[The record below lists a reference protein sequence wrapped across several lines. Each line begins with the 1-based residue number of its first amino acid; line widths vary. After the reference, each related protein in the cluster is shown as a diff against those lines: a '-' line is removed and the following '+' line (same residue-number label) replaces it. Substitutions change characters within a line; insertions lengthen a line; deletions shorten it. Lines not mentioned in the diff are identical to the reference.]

1 MVMRLARQR
10 RTEMGSTQKQ
20 FNVGGMS
27 CSFCAESIE
36 KAYSRTDGVAD
47 VDVSLAHE
55 EVLVQYDAD
64 RISEIEVKD
73 TLRDLGYTIRDP
85 DKEKRYEEQQAE
97 LADGKRRLVLAGSA
111 SVVVAALMGWMI
123 FVMGRFESE
132 SLAMDLVALAL
143 ALGTMFGPGRYIT
156 EKAYQSLRRGILNQ
170 HVLLEAGAF
179 AGLLGG
185 VLGLSVFPRFPTVH
199 FFAVSVF
206 ITTYHVLSEYTS
218 LIVRTRASQAVQ
230 SLLDLRPDTAR
241 RVTRAGVEEVP
252 VDDLEVGDRVRVKPG
267 ENVPVDGEIVD
278 GNSTVD
284 ESVATGESIPE
295 EKSAGDEVIGGSV
308 NETGTLLVE
317 VTATGEDAFLNQVA
331 HEIEEARAMKPG
343 IIQLADRVLRY
354 FVPAVLTVAAL
365 AFAFWLVAPL
375 AWGAGPNVQRGAF
388 AALAVL
394 VLGYPCALGMATPL
408 ALIRGGGKAANHGI
422 LLRSGDAF
430 QIFPD
435 VDRIVLDKTGTITVG
450 EPAVSEV
457 VALDGEE
464 SDVLATAAGA
474 EAFSEHPLADAIL
487 ECADGRGVEYADPE
501 AFDSVT
507 GKGVRATVDV
517 RKSNAL
523 SSKPEPE
530 TDSADGDD
538 VLVGKPGWLADE
550 GIDLSYA
557 ADDVERLQR
566 RGLTVSGVVRGDDLV
581 GLIGIG
587 DEIKTDAAATVR
599 RMHDAGIAPVMITGD
614 NERTAE
620 AVAEEVG
627 IDRVMADV
635 LPDEKREEIGRL
647 QAEGHR
653 VAMVGDGINDAPA
666 LTQADIGIAI
676 GAGTDI
682 AIESADIVLMGDR
695 LGGVMDAHEIGRESY
710 RKTRQNL
717 GAAFAFNGV
726 GVAAATTG
734 LVHPVFAMIAMVLS
748 VSAVL
753 ANSFAGQLLT
763 GESVNTDFTVEN
775 GDPGEGVTE
784 GTTAD

>member
-1 MVMRLARQR
+1 
-10 RTEMGSTQKQ
+10 MGTTHEQ

-36 KAYSRTDGVAD
+36 KAYSRTDGVED

-55 EVLVQYDAD
+55 EVLVQYDDD
-64 RISEIEVKD
+64 RLSEVEVKD

-85 DKEKRYEEQQAE
+85 DKAKRYEQQQAE
-97 LADGKRRLVLAGSA
+97 LADGKRRLLLAGGA
-111 SVVVAALMGWMI
+111 SIVVAALMGWMI
-123 FVMGRFESE
+123 FVMGRFESA
-132 SLAMDLVALAL
+132 SPAMDLVTLGL
-143 ALGTMFGPGRYIT
+143 ALGTMFGPGRYIK
-156 EKAYQSLRRGILNQ
+156 EKAFQSVRRGIFNQ

-179 AGLLGG
+179 AGLVGG
-185 VLGLSVFPRFPTVH
+185 LLGLFVFPGFPTVH

-206 ITTYHVLSEYTS
+206 ITTYHILSEYTS

-230 SLLDLRPDTAR
+230 NLLDLQPDTAR
-241 RVTRAGVEEVP
+241 RVSDDGDVEEVP
-252 VDDLEVGDRVRVKPG
+252 VDDLDVGNRVRVKPG
-267 ENVPVDGEIVD
+267 ENIPVDGEVIE
-278 GNSTVD
+278 GESTVD

-295 EKSAGDEVIGGSV
+295 EKAAGDAVIGGSV
-308 NETGTLLVE
+308 NETGTLLIE

-331 HEIEEARAMKPG
+331 REIEEARAMKPG
-343 IIQLADRVLRY
+343 IIQLADRVLKY
-354 FVPAVLTVAAL
+354 FVPGVLAIAAL
-365 AFAFWLVAPL
+365 SFLFWVVAPL
-375 AWGAGPNVQRGAF
+375 AWGADPNIQRGAF

-408 ALIRGGGKAANHGI
+408 ALIRGGGKAANRGI
-422 LLRSGDAF
+422 LMRSGDAF

-435 VDRIVLDKTGTITVG
+435 VDHIVLDKTGTITVG
-450 EPAVSEV
+450 EPTLSEV
-457 VALDGEE
+457 VAFGADEV
-464 SDVLATAAGA
+464 DVLTTAASA

-487 ECADGRGVEYADPE
+487 EFADEQDVEYADPDD
-501 AFDSVT
+501 FDSVT
-507 GKGVRATVDV
+507 GKGVRATVA
-517 RKSNAL
+517 S
-523 SSKPEPE
+523 
-530 TDSADGDD
+530 DD
-538 VLVGKPGWLADE
+538 VLVGKPGWLSDE
-550 GIDLSYA
+550 GIDLSKG
-557 ADDVERLQR
+557 DDDIERLQGH
-566 RGLTVSGVVRGDDLV
+566 GLTVAGVVRDGDLI

-587 DEIKTDAAATVR
+587 DEVKSDAAATVQ
-599 RMHDAGIAPVMITGD
+599 RMTEVGITPVMITGD
-614 NERTAE
+614 NERTAN

-647 QAEGHR
+647 QDEGYR

-695 LGGVMDAHEIGRESY
+695 LGGVMDAYEIGNESY

-717 GAAFAFNGV
+717 ATAFAFNGL

-734 LVHPVFAMIAMVLS
+734 LVHPVFAMLAMVLS

-753 ANSFAGQLLT
+753 ANSFAGQLL
-763 GESVNTDFTVEN
+763 S
-775 GDPGEGVTE
+775 GEGVNTE
-784 GTTAD
+784 FALDDRTDGERGDGRLTAD

>member
-1 MVMRLARQR
+1 
-10 RTEMGSTQKQ
+10 MGTTQEQ

-27 CSFCAESIE
+27 CSFCAESIR
-36 KAYSRTDGVAD
+36 KAYDRTSGVEN

-55 EVLVQYDAD
+55 EVLVQYDD
-64 RISEIEVKD
+64 EQLSEVELKD

-85 DKEKRYEEQQAE
+85 DKEKRFEEQQDE
-97 LADGKRRLVLAGSA
+97 LADGKRRLLLAGGA
-111 SVVVAALMGWMI
+111 SVVTGVLMLWMI

-132 SLAMDLVALAL
+132 SLVMDLVTLGL
-143 ALGTMFGPGRYIT
+143 ALGTMFGPGRYII
-156 EKAYQSLRRGILNQ
+156 EKAYQSLRRGIFNQ

-185 VLGLSVFPRFPTVH
+185 FLGLFVFPGFPTVH

-206 ITTYHVLSEYTS
+206 VTTYHVLSEYTS

-230 SLLDLRPDTAR
+230 DLLDLQPETAR
-241 RVTRAGVEEVP
+241 RVAANGKVEEVP
-252 VDDLEVGDRVRVKPG
+252 VADIEVGNRIRIKPG
-267 ENVPVDGEIVD
+267 ENVPVDGAVVE
-278 GNSTVD
+278 GTSTVD

-295 EKSAGDEVIGGSV
+295 EKTTGDRVIGGSV

-317 VTATGEDAFLNQVA
+317 VIATGEDAFLNQVA
-331 HEIEEARAMKPG
+331 REIEEARAMKPG
-343 IIQLADRVLRY
+343 IIQLADRILKH
-354 FVPAVLTVAAL
+354 FVPAVLAIAGL
-365 AFAFWLVAPL
+365 AFLFWTIVPAVWLGGPF
-375 AWGAGPNVQRGAF
+375 GTGPNVQRGAF

-422 LLRSGDAF
+422 LMRSGDAF

-435 VDRIVLDKTGTITVG
+435 VDHIVLDKTGTITVG

-457 VALDGEE
+457 VSLDDDEA
-464 SDVLATAAGA
+464 DLLATAASA

-487 ECADGRGVEYADPE
+487 DHAEERGVEYGDPE

-507 GKGVRATVDV
+507 GKGIRATVY
-517 RKSNAL
+517 
-523 SSKPEPE
+523 
-530 TDSADGDD
+530 GDD

-550 GIDLSYA
+550 GVDLSG
-557 ADDVERLQR
+557 ADDTIEGLQR
-566 RGLTVSGVVRGDDLV
+566 RGLTVSGVVRDGDLF

-587 DEIKTDAAATVR
+587 DEIKDDASETIQ
-599 RMHDAGIAPVMITGD
+599 RMKNAGVTPVMITGD
-614 NERTAE
+614 NERTGQ
-620 AVAEEVG
+620 AVADEVG

-635 LPDEKREEIGRL
+635 LPDEKRAEIGRL
-647 QAEGHR
+647 QSEGHR

-682 AIESADIVLMGDR
+682 AIESADIVLLGER
-695 LGGVMDAHEIGRESY
+695 LGGVMDAYEIGEESY

-717 GAAFAFNGV
+717 AAAFTFNGI

-753 ANSFAGQLLT
+753 ANSFAGQLL
-763 GESVNTDFTVEN
+763 S
-775 GDPGEGVTE
+775 GEGVN
-784 GTTAD
+784 ADFAVEEAEAATSAD

>member
-1 MVMRLARQR
+1 
-10 RTEMGSTQKQ
+10 
-20 FNVGGMS
+20 
-27 CSFCAESIE
+27 
-36 KAYSRTDGVAD
+36 
-47 VDVSLAHE
+47 
-55 EVLVQYDAD
+55 
-64 RISEIEVKD
+64 
-73 TLRDLGYTIRDP
+73 
-85 DKEKRYEEQQAE
+85 
-97 LADGKRRLVLAGSA
+97 
-111 SVVVAALMGWMI
+111 
-123 FVMGRFESE
+123 
-132 SLAMDLVALAL
+132 
-143 ALGTMFGPGRYIT
+143 
-156 EKAYQSLRRGILNQ
+156 
-170 HVLLEAGAF
+170 
-179 AGLLGG
+179 
-185 VLGLSVFPRFPTVH
+185 
-199 FFAVSVF
+199 
-206 ITTYHVLSEYTS
+206 
-218 LIVRTRASQAVQ
+218 
-230 SLLDLRPDTAR
+230 
-241 RVTRAGVEEVP
+241 
-252 VDDLEVGDRVRVKPG
+252 
-267 ENVPVDGEIVD
+267 
-278 GNSTVD
+278 
-284 ESVATGESIPE
+284 
-295 EKSAGDEVIGGSV
+295 GGSV

-354 FVPAVLTVAAL
+354 FVPAVLTIAAL

-422 LLRSGDAF
+422 LMRSGDAF

-450 EPAVSEV
+450 EPAVSEI
-457 VALDGEE
+457 VALNGDE
-464 SDVLATAAGA
+464 DNVLAMAASA

-487 ECADGRGVEYADPE
+487 DRADEWGVAYADPE

-507 GKGVRATVDV
+507 GKGVRATV
-517 RKSNAL
+517 
-523 SSKPEPE
+523 
-530 TDSADGDD
+530 DGDD

-550 GIDLSYA
+550 GIDLSYVA
-557 ADDVERLQR
+557 EEVERLQHH
-566 RGLTVSGVVRGDDLV
+566 GLTVSGVVRDGDLV

-587 DEIKTDAAATVR
+587 DEIKADAAATVR
-599 RMHDAGIAPVMITGD
+599 RTHNAGITPVMITGD

-647 QAEGHR
+647 QDEGHR

-682 AIESADIVLMGDR
+682 AIESADIVLMGER
-695 LGGVMDAHEIGRESY
+695 LGGVMDAYEIGEESY

-717 GAAFAFNGV
+717 GAAFAFNGI

-748 VSAVL
+748 VSSVL
-753 ANSFAGQLLT
+753 ANSFAGQLL
-763 GESVNTDFTVEN
+763 S
-775 GDPGEGVTE
+775 GEGVNTE
-784 GTTAD
+784 FAVEDDRETGVAETPAD

>member
-1 MVMRLARQR
+1 
-10 RTEMGSTQKQ
+10 MGTTHEQ

-27 CSFCAESIE
+27 CSFCAESIK
-36 KAYSRTDGVAD
+36 KAYSRTDGVED

-55 EVLVQYDAD
+55 EVLVEYDD
-64 RISEIEVKD
+64 ECLSEVEVKD

-85 DKEKRYEEQQAE
+85 DKAKRYEQQQAE
-97 LADGKRRLVLAGSA
+97 LADGKRRLLLAGGA
-111 SVVVAALMGWMI
+111 SIVVAVLMGWMI
-123 FVMGRFESE
+123 LVMGRFESA
-132 SLAMDLVALAL
+132 SLVVDLVTLGL
-143 ALGTMFGPGRYIT
+143 ALGTMFGPGRYIKQ
-156 EKAYQSLRRGILNQ
+156 KAFQSLRRGILNQ

-185 VLGLSVFPRFPTVH
+185 LLGLFVFPSFPTVH

-206 ITTYHVLSEYTS
+206 ITTYHILSEYTS

-230 SLLDLRPDTAR
+230 SLLDLQPDTAR
-241 RVTRAGVEEVP
+241 RVTDDDDVEEVP
-252 VDDLEVGDRVRVKPG
+252 VEDLNVGHRVRVKPG
-267 ENVPVDGEIVD
+267 ENIPVDGTVVE
-278 GNSTVD
+278 GESTVD

-295 EKSAGDEVIGGSV
+295 EKSEGDAVIGGSV
-308 NETGTLLVE
+308 NETGTLLIE

-331 HEIEEARAMKPG
+331 REIEEARAMKPG
-343 IIQLADRVLRY
+343 IIQLADRVLKY
-354 FVPAVLTVAAL
+354 FVPGVLTIAAFSFL
-365 AFAFWLVAPL
+365 FWVVAPL
-375 AWGAGPNVQRGAF
+375 AWGAAPDVQRGAF

-408 ALIRGGGKAANHGI
+408 ALIRGGGKAANRGI
-422 LLRSGDAF
+422 LMRSGDAF

-435 VDRIVLDKTGTITVG
+435 IDHIVLDKTGTITVG

-457 VALDGEE
+457 VAFGADEV
-464 SDVLATAAGA
+464 DVLTTAASA

-487 ECADGRGVEYADPE
+487 EFADEQDVEYVDPDD
-501 AFDSVT
+501 FDSVT
-507 GKGVRATVDV
+507 GKGVRATVA
-517 RKSNAL
+517 S
-523 SSKPEPE
+523 
-530 TDSADGDD
+530 DD
-538 VLVGKPGWLADE
+538 VLVGKPGWLSDE
-550 GIDLSYA
+550 GIDLSKGD
-557 ADDVERLQR
+557 ADIERLQG
-566 RGLTVSGVVRGDDLV
+566 RGLTVAGVVRGGDLI

-587 DEIKTDAAATVR
+587 DEVKSDAAATVK
-599 RMHDAGIAPVMITGD
+599 RMTEVGITPVMITGD
-614 NERTAE
+614 NERTAN

-647 QAEGHR
+647 QDEGYR

-695 LGGVMDAHEIGRESY
+695 LGGVMDAYEIGKESY

-717 GAAFAFNGV
+717 ATAFAFNGI

-734 LVHPVFAMIAMVLS
+734 LVHPVFAMLAMVLS

-753 ANSFAGQLLT
+753 ANSFAGQLL
-763 GESVNTDFTVEN
+763 S
-775 GDPGEGVTE
+775 GEGVNTKFALE
-784 GTTAD
+784 ERTDSERGDSRVTAD